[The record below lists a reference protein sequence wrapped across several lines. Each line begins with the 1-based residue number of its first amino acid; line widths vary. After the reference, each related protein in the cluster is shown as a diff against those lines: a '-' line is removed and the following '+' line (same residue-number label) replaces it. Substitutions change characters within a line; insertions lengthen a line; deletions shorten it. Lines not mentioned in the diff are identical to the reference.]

1 MNSKKVKA
9 LRKMAVALAQD
20 EYPFVPSKT
29 TYVSKVYKR
38 YIPGFNAQGEEV
50 VHEVKKVT
58 IMLGDCQRKIYK
70 QLKKESR

>member
-1 MNSKKVKA
+1 MNSKKAKS
-9 LRKMAVALAQD
+9 LRKMAK
-20 EYPFVPSKT
+20 EYVKDFPLCSSVS

-58 IMLGDCQRKIYK
+58 IMLGDCQRKIYQ
-70 QLKKESR
+70 QLKKENK